1 HDQSVRVIDHALYPT
16 EPIRPKPWLS
26 LFVAV
31 IVGVVVGVGGA
42 VVAEHM
48 DRTVRDRAELQA
60 VTGSAV
66 LGLIPMIAGESNG
79 ARFRMPWFANGNGTA
94 TRPRLVG
101 SVAAGHPA
109 AEAYRSL
116 RTNINFAR
124 PDAPPKALVFTS
136 PMPGDGKSTTAANMA
151 LVLAQQGTRV
161 LLVDADMRRGAL
173 NEAFEQP
180 AHPGLSNVLVGGA
193 RAEDAIR
200 RITID
205 QGHTLD
211 FLPAGTRPPN
221 PAELLSSE
229 GLDRFVR
236 EMSGRYDV
244 VVFDA
249 PPLNLVTDAALL
261 GAKTDGLLL
270 VARAG
275 VTEEEPL
282 AFAVDQIHRV
292 RATLLG
298 TILNGVD
305 ERRQGYY
312 GSQGTSAHG
321 YFIRS

>member
-1 HDQSVRVIDHALYPT
+1 M
-16 EPIRPKPWLS
+16 LS
-26 LFVAV
+26 LLVALV
-31 IVGVVVGVGGA
+31 VGVVVGVGGA

-48 DRTVRDRAELQA
+48 DRTVRDRAELQE
-60 VTGSAV
+60 VTGAAV
-66 LGLIPMIAGESNG
+66 LGLIPNIPVAVDG
-79 ARFRMPWFANGNGTA
+79 ARFRMPWMANGNGA
-94 TRPRLVG
+94 SARPRLVG
-101 SVAAGHPA
+101 AVAAGDPA

-116 RTNINFAR
+116 RTNINFSRA
-124 PDAPPKALVFTS
+124 ATPPKALVFTS

-173 NEAFEQP
+173 NEAFQQP
-180 AHPGLSNVLVGGA
+180 SQPGLSNVLIGA
-193 RAEDAIR
+193 VRAEDAIR
-200 RITID
+200 RIPLD
-205 QGHTLD
+205 QGHALD
-211 FLPAGTRPPN
+211 FLAGGVRPPN

-229 GLDRFVR
+229 ALDRFVR
-236 EMSGRYDV
+236 EMSGRYDMI
-244 VVFDA
+244 VFDA

-261 GAKTDGLLL
+261 GAKADGILL

-282 AFAVDQIHRV
+282 AYAVDQIQRV

-312 GSQGTSAHG
+312 GSQGGRAHG
-321 YFIRS
+321 YFERG